1 MRAKHRQSQDKK
13 HEFWLRK
20 EENIG
25 LLALKHRNF
34 QGKTSELSLKE
45 VRCFCIPTRKSL
57 KIPLKIASQT
67 LKTGSFNIRFSF
79 FDLHLLATAR
89 FTKHINLK
97 IFWQKKCFNNVIEQR
112 EERLC
117 LLRLSRV
124 VTEQGEAKLWSS
136 ESRSQVYLEEAEWRK
151 QKWQHQAMLAWAMSC
166 NEVETKP
173 KAGSQ
178 TWQEPRIATPHP
190 AARNTICRPLFHMR
204 GKEKK
209 GELLVFP
216 NLNSPTFC
224 HLL

>member
-20 EENIG
+20 GENIG

-67 LKTGSFNIRFSF
+67 LKTGSSNIRFSF
-79 FDLHLLATAR
+79 FDLHLLATDMLHKAHKPQNIL
-89 FTKHINLK
+89 TKK
-97 IFWQKKCFNNVIEQR
+97 YFNNVIEQR

-117 LLRLSRV
+117 LLRLFRV

-136 ESRSQVYLEEAEWRK
+136 ESRSQVYLDYAE
-151 QKWQHQAMLAWAMSC
+151 S
-166 NEVETKP
+166 
-173 KAGSQ
+173 
-178 TWQEPRIATPHP
+178 
-190 AARNTICRPLFHMR
+190 
-204 GKEKK
+204 
-209 GELLVFP
+209 
-216 NLNSPTFC
+216 
-224 HLL
+224 